1 MGKNS
6 RKRERESESEWERD
20 GAKREGEKRGET
32 FAFCNVLMLSIK
44 FASCFL
50 VSLNSYEWH

>member
-1 MGKNS
+1 MGKIVE
-6 RKRERESESEWERD
+6 REGEKRKKRERENER
-20 GAKREGEKRGET
+20 GSEKRGET